1 MNLKMMISND
11 KSGRDSLGDSPPR
24 LFGRALPIWRA
35 VVRLPKP
42 SEEATAFASKN
53 PVDFS
58 HGSMSITND

>member
-1 MNLKMMISND
+1 MARFTTATFGLLRIF
-11 KSGRDSLGDSPPR
+11 
-24 LFGRALPIWRA
+24 FGRALPIWIA

-58 HGSMSITND
+58 HGSMSIVYFIIKNFADSR